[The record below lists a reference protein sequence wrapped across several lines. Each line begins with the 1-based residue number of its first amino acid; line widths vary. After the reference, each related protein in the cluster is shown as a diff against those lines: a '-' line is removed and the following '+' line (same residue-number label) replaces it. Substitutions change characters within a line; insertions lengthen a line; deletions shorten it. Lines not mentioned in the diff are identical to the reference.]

1 MSDLRGML
9 MVVGVCTIQLR
20 LPTAGSLKDKRRT
33 VKSLTTQIRNRFNVS
48 IAEVDFHD
56 VWGTAEIG
64 VACVSN
70 DGRHA
75 HAVLSEVVKM
85 IEGARLDHI
94 LVDYSIELV
103 TY

>member
-1 MSDLRGML
+1 M
-9 MVVGVCTIQLR
+9 QLR
-20 LPTAGSLKDKRRT
+20 LPTAGSLKDKRRILNALKAQ
-33 VKSLTTQIRNRFNVS
+33 VRNKFNVS

-75 HAVLSEVVKM
+75 HAMLSEVVKA
-85 IEGARLDHI
+85 IERARLDYI
-94 LVDYSIELV
+94 LVDYSIEV
-103 TY
+103 W

>member
-1 MSDLRGML
+1 

-20 LPTAGSLKDKRRT
+20 LPAAGSLKDKRRI
-33 VKSLTTQIRNRFNVS
+33 VQSLKTQIRNKFNVS

-64 VACVSN
+64 VACVSS

-75 HAVLSEVVKM
+75 HSTLSEVVKVV
-85 IEGARLDHI
+85 EGSRLEYI
-94 LVDYSIELV
+94 LVDYSIEIW
-103 TY
+103 

>member
-1 MSDLRGML
+1 

-20 LPTAGSLKDKRRT
+20 LPTAGSLKDKRR
-33 VKSLTTQIRNRFNVS
+33 VIKSLTTQIRNRFNVS

-56 VWGTAEIG
+56 VWGTAEIA

-75 HAVLSEVVKM
+75 HALLSQVVKA
-85 IEGARLDHI
+85 IDGTRLDYI
-94 LVDYSIELV
+94 VVDYSIEIW
-103 TY
+103 